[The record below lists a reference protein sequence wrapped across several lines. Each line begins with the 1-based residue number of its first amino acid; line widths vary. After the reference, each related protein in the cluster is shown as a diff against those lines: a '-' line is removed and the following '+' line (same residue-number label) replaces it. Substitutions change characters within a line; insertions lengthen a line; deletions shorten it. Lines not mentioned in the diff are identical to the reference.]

1 VGSIEDSR
9 PLLMQWVNSVV
20 LIASVV
26 SPNSAQAN
34 CPPPAGSTCS
44 SEAKVTFVI
53 DGLKE
58 SQKLESPLPYPSITA
73 EQSSP
78 EQSSPEQSP
87 PEQSPP
93 EQSSP
98 EQSSPEQS
106 SPEQSSP
113 EQSSPEQSSPELALV
128 TITSQA
134 EPTTTF
140 TANVDIRTYAAVIS
154 ALIALLAMSFNIF
167 ITLNHKKREIR
178 KSVYDDLFFREIFLK
193 PFNKS
198 LNEFVN
204 KWSNKAPTYKPEF
217 TELEEIVSDAGKLQD
232 LAQTFQIISE
242 EKWETLLSY
251 IDELPQ
257 MISDQPEE
265 EIQARNSLSKIHR
278 LFLTTQEE
286 MMNNNYEP
294 KAKNMSNRKKFSKFL
309 CCFSNKSK
317 RAETNHG
324 KPIN

>member
-1 VGSIEDSR
+1 MGSIEDSR

-73 EQSSP
+73 
-78 EQSSPEQSP
+78 
-87 PEQSPP
+87 
-93 EQSSP
+93 
-98 EQSSPEQS
+98 
-106 SPEQSSP
+106 